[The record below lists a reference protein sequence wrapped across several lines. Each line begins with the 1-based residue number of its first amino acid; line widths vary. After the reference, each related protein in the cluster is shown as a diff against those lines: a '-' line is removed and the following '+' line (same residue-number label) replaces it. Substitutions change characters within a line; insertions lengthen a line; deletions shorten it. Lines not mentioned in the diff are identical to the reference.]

1 MDSQLSERVDMCVQ
15 RLGGQIKAS
24 MVTGIPKSTLS
35 RWSQADGPD
44 VPSQGIRV
52 LAEHARVSVDWLVTG
67 RGSPDA
73 SGAGFHAVPLYD
85 VRLAAGVANFTDAA
99 KVVAMVPI
107 DADLLRQIGRSNAD
121 GLGYAIS
128 DGDSMWPTI
137 QDGSRVLLDL
147 RDTRLREGI
156 FGFRQGNNL
165 RIKRLRQLG
174 DDIEIR
180 SDNERYPPE
189 IVRMTDEAD
198 HDGFQ
203 IIGRAKIAETIL

>member
-1 MDSQLSERVDMCVQ
+1 MDSQLSERIDMCVQ
-15 RLGGQIKAS
+15 RLGGQIKAA
-24 MVTGIPKSTLS
+24 MVTDIPKSTLS
-35 RWSQADGPD
+35 RWSQPNGPD

-52 LAEHARVSVDWLVTG
+52 LAEHARVSIDWLVTG

-73 SGAGFHAVPLYD
+73 SGAGFHAIPLYD

-99 KVVAMVPI
+99 KVIAMVPI
-107 DADLLRQIGRSNAD
+107 DADLLRQIGRSTAE
-121 GLGYAIS
+121 GLGYATS

-189 IVRMTDEAD
+189 VISVSEND